1 MWICPTRGRAVD
13 FATFPLDLAFFGL
26 TLKVSALYRKNV
38 YKEIHEICFHGKGGY
53 DWPTVYNMPIWVRKF
68 VFEEMREFY
77 EEQNKETSSS
87 NTTNV
92 INSDGTINKPAFA
105 EASKAYKSGDKV
117 PKYK

>member
-1 MWICPTRGRAVD
+1 
-13 FATFPLDLAFFGL
+13 
-26 TLKVSALYRKNV
+26 
-38 YKEIHEICFHGKGGY
+38 
-53 DWPTVYNMPIWVRKF
+53 
-68 VFEEMREFY
+68 MREFY